1 VNGLTDDTKGTNNT
15 SVHHDGYTIAK
26 NSCLLGTWNRERE
39 GPLRRRKKKNANNPM
54 LRTQKRSNDD

>member
-15 SVHHDGYTIAK
+15 SVHHDGYTIAN

-39 GPLRRRKKKNANNPM
+39 GPLRRRKKNANNPM